1 MKSLGNPNV
10 LSLNG
15 KSYGGP
21 NPPLIVAELSGNHQQ
36 SLDTALALV
45 DAAADCGVDAIKLQ
59 TYTADTMTLDVEG
72 PGFRIE
78 DDDSL
83 WKGESLHALYDKA
96 HTPWEW
102 HQAVFQRAADRG
114 MLAFSSPFDASA
126 VEFLES
132 LDVPCYKIASFEMT
146 DLPLVRRVAETG
158 KPMIV
163 STGMASEAEIA
174 EMLGV
179 IASVKAQPPVLL
191 KCTSTYPSTAENANL
206 RTMPDMHQRFG
217 VPVGLSDHSLG
228 IGVAVAATALGA
240 CVIEKHFVLSRDS
253 DAVDAAFSMEPAEM
267 RLLVE
272 ECHRA
277 YAALGQVHYGGAAAE
292 QASFKFRR
300 SIYVARDILEGEILT
315 EDCLKVIRPGYG
327 LPPRE
332 WDRVLGRRAACNL
345 QRGTPLDWIHVADN
359 EQ

>member
-1 MKSLGNPNV
+1 MKPQVHPNV
-10 LSLNG
+10 FYLNG
-15 KSYGGP
+15 VAYGGS

-72 PGFRIE
+72 PGFTIE

-96 HTPWEW
+96 HTPWAW
-102 HQAVFQRAADRG
+102 HQAVFQRAAERG
-114 MLAFSSPFDASA
+114 LLAFSTPFDATA
-126 VEFLES
+126 VDFLES

-163 STGMASEAEIA
+163 STGMASDDEIA
-174 EMLGV
+174 EMLAV
-179 IASVKAQPPVLL
+179 IASANARPPVLL

-206 RTMPDMHQRFG
+206 RTMPDMHRRFD

-240 CVIEKHFVLSRDS
+240 CVIEKHFVLSRNS
-253 DAVDAAFSMEPAEM
+253 DAVDAAFSMEPEEM
-267 RLLVE
+267 RQLVE
-272 ECHRA
+272 ECRRA
-277 YAALGQVHYGGAAAE
+277 HAALGRVHYGGAEAE

-300 SIYVARDILEGEILT
+300 SIYVAQDIAEGDTLT
-315 EDCLKVIRPGYG
+315 GDNLKVIRPGYG
-327 LPPRE
+327 LPPKD
-332 WDRVLGRRAACNL
+332 WDRVLGRRAAVAL
-345 QRGTPLDWIHVADN
+345 RRGTPLAWTHVADD
-359 EQ
+359 E

>member
-1 MKSLGNPNV
+1 MKHQATANV
-10 LSLNG
+10 FYLNG
-15 KSYGGP
+15 KPYGGP

-36 SLDTALALV
+36 SLETALALV

-72 PGFRIE
+72 PGFTIE

-83 WKGESLHALYDKA
+83 WKGQSLHALYDRA
-96 HTPWEW
+96 HTPWAW
-102 HQAVFQRAADRG
+102 HQAVFQRAEQHG
-114 MLAFSSPFDASA
+114 LLAFSTPFDDSA
-126 VEFLES
+126 VAFLEA

-174 EMLGV
+174 EMLAV

-191 KCTSTYPSTAENANL
+191 KCTSTYPATADNANL
-206 RTMPDMHQRFG
+206 LTMPDMHQRFG

-267 RLLVE
+267 RQLVE
-272 ECHRA
+272 ECRRA
-277 YAALGQVHYGGAAAE
+277 QAALGQIHYGGAAAE
-292 QASFKFRR
+292 QASLKFRR
-300 SIYVARDILEGEILT
+300 SIYVARDVAAGEILT
-315 EDCLKVIRPGYG
+315 VENLKVIRPGYG
-327 LPPRE
+327 LPPRD
-332 WDRVLGRRAACNL
+332 WDRVLGRRAAVTL
-345 QRGTPLDWIHVADN
+345 RRGTPLDWTHVADD
-359 EQ
+359 E